1 MKNPV
6 SIILLLL
13 FACHAFGADNLR
25 PPTSLVPPA
34 APAGVDTAT
43 KASSAIK
50 PVSLAPMLKK
60 KRAAVLAGNAFLL
73 AAALIDYGLVMPA
86 ARNLDS
92 NDIEGTFSLLSPQ
105 MLALGLRV
113 GGPPMCCM
121 RTSEAAA
128 AYQRQYGVK
137 APKNRSWTY
146 YFCGWGFY
154 AASTA
159 LSVIGSAAHEPVL
172 TSASTAVAI
181 TADMTWLFSGLYSLF
196 YLEQLG
202 VVPQTVEAPKVSAG
216 PCMTKSGAGG
226 VACVIRF

>member
-1 MKNPV
+1 MKNPAAN
-6 SIILLLL
+6 ILLLL
-13 FACHAFGADNLR
+13 LACHAFGADNLR
-25 PPTSLVPPA
+25 PPTSL
-34 APAGVDTAT
+34 APSGAQAGVDTAI
-43 KASSAIK
+43 KASTK
-50 PVSLAPMLKK
+50 VVSLAPMLKK
-60 KRAAVLAGNAFLL
+60 KRAAVIAGNAFLL
-73 AAALIDYGLVMPA
+73 AGALIDYGLVMPA

-92 NDIEGTFSLLSPQ
+92 SDIEGSFSLLSPQ
-105 MLALGLRV
+105 MLAFGLRV

-137 APKNRSWTY
+137 APRNRSWTY

-159 LSVIGSAAHEPVL
+159 LTVIGSA
-172 TSASTAVAI
+172 TGDRIWTDASTVAAI

-202 VVPQTVEAPKVSAG
+202 VAPQTAEAPKVSAG
-216 PCMTKSGAGG
+216 PCMTRSGAGG